1 MTAGNPFTALFTGVF
16 SNKATLD
23 ATSLRID
30 HTFNSRFSIFGRYN
44 YAPSQTAN
52 RVFSLNTIETTPVNT
67 QTLTAG
73 VNMALTSK
81 LLNNVRF
88 NYSSQ
93 TSQAKFTMD
102 SFAGGA
108 VPPDLSVFFG
118 SASSADSN
126 VEYNAFDTTLF
137 LLGPFAK
144 NQSKQLNFADDVN
157 LTVGSHQLKMGADY
171 RAIFLNSTPP
181 MHGLGFESFALSD
194 LVTSGQLDA
203 IATSTQIPT
212 QFLAQ
217 SLSLYGQDTW
227 KITPRL
233 TAIYGLR
240 WELSPA
246 PSTRG
251 KTQASAWLHTDDPS
265 QLVLAPFGTSLWN
278 TSIRKLCPAF
288 WCCVQALTHKGAIS
302 LFAPVPAFST
312 ILLLGIGRK
321 PLRYAAERFLSGDPK
336 FPLTGN

>member
-1 MTAGNPFTALFTGVF
+1 M
-16 SNKATLD
+16 
-23 ATSLRID
+23 
-30 HTFNSRFSIFGRYN
+30 
-44 YAPSQTAN
+44 
-52 RVFSLNTIETTPVNT
+52 
-67 QTLTAG
+67 
-73 VNMALTSK
+73 
-81 LLNNVRF
+81 
-88 NYSSQ
+88 
-93 TSQAKFTMD
+93 
-102 SFAGGA
+102 
-108 VPPDLSVFFG
+108 
-118 SASSADSN
+118 
-126 VEYNAFDTTLF
+126 F

-181 MHGLGFESFALSD
+181 MHSLGFESFALSD

-203 IATSTQIPT
+203 INTSTSIPT

-278 TSIRKLCPAF
+278 T
-288 WCCVQALTHKGAIS
+288 QYGN
-302 LFAPVPAFST
+302 FAP
-312 ILLLGIGRK
+312 
-321 PLRYAAERFLSGDPK
+321 RFGVAYS
-336 FPLTGN
+336 LTQRG